1 MIDMMLQLQRLGLR
15 AMTMYQ
21 PVASA
26 FIDSAL
32 TPQSARSA
40 GMRRRSIETHSSN
53 EEQVIG
59 IGEEVLN
66 VGTRMVPG
74 KTTRVRRVVVQTPVQ
89 QDVTLQSETVVLE
102 RRRPLSTNGSDVLTE
117 VTVEMSD
124 LNEVPVVSKAVRLV
138 EEVVLRKE
146 VTSHIET
153 IHDTVKRDKL
163 EIEQPSQLPVVQ
175 PSQLPVVLH
184 PTQKQDEHKRANEA
198 QDMNQSG
205 GQKR

>member
-163 EIEQPSQLPVVQ
+163 EIEQPSQLPVV
-175 PSQLPVVLH
+175 LH